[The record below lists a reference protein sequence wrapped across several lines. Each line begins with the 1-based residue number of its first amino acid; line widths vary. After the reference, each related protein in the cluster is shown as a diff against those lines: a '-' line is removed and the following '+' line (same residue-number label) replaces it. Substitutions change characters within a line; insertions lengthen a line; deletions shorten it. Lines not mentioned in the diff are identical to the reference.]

1 MVCDM
6 RAGRTLRNII
16 ITDIVMILT
25 MLVFLTA
32 HAVCGQGWML
42 SAYVTSLTGSYHFT
56 MRLIVG
62 QIMILYYRKHPPRP
76 GSFTTRSFA
85 FEPEL
90 YRRLNVKS
98 WKNRLITARPDQ
110 FDMKNLT
117 PAEML
122 RSMVQAET
130 GHLMIMLLSF
140 LPLLLIIPY
149 GTAPVF
155 IITSVLA
162 CMMEVPFVII
172 QRYNIPRIIRYMEL
186 TGQRCR

>member
-1 MVCDM
+1 M

-32 HAVCGQGWML
+32 HAVGGQGWML

-62 QIMILYYRKHPPRP
+62 QIMILYYRKHPPRL

-162 CMMEVPFVII
+162 CIMEVPFVII

>member
-1 MVCDM
+1 
-6 RAGRTLRNII
+6 
-16 ITDIVMILT
+16 
-25 MLVFLTA
+25 
-32 HAVCGQGWML
+32 
-42 SAYVTSLTGSYHFT
+42 
-56 MRLIVG
+56 
-62 QIMILYYRKHPPRP
+62 
-76 GSFTTRSFA
+76 
-85 FEPEL
+85 
-90 YRRLNVKS
+90 
-98 WKNRLITARPDQ
+98 
-110 FDMKNLT
+110 MKNLT